1 MQRRTKFILPGLMAI
16 LVVFIAACPKRVSIA
31 DIEANP
37 AKYQDKEIAVAG
49 IVRDS
54 YGVSLPG
61 TPVRGGIYK
70 IDDGTG
76 TMWIL
81 TDEGVPSKGAEVG
94 VKGRI
99 GSGVSWRGHNYGL
112 GMFEKSRKFRKR

>member
-1 MQRRTKFILPGLMAI
+1 MAI